1 MHRAADASESRR
13 IPRLAPG
20 WDPAACSLSPAE
32 GFLLSRIDGE
42 TPWELL
48 LEIGGLP
55 PEEVERHLRRW
66 ISEGMLVL
74 VEPGDQARREAEAG
88 RPPEEGREGA
98 IDPRLD
104 LPVEAQ
110 RQILEFESSLDR
122 PYHELLGVERD
133 ADERSIKRA
142 YFLLSRQFH
151 PDRYFRHDIGD
162 FAKRL
167 ERIFKKLVEAYELLS
182 DPATR
187 AEIER
192 SLGQAPLRPP
202 AEATSSEGGSADAR
216 SSQQRG
222 AADERSRKRSS
233 LERLRRHFRIPEE
246 VLAERQF
253 KARQFY
259 QSAQVSAHKEHW
271 LEAAAG
277 VRLAIA
283 FDPWCDEYK
292 TGFAEIQAKVH
303 QIRADE
309 LLEQANASWDDSA
322 RQEALRLYEEA
333 LHYRPCDPE
342 ANHRAAQLAL
352 EVKEFDRAREY
363 AEAACEM
370 GPEVG
375 GYHRTLSR
383 VYRAQGLRDRA
394 KAELEEVIRLDPQD
408 SEARDELRSLQRRG
422 RQATRRGGKR

>member
-1 MHRAADASESRR
+1 MHRAADASESQR
-13 IPRLAPG
+13 IPRLAPD

-55 PEEVERHLRRW
+55 PEEVEQHLLRW
-66 ISEGMLVL
+66 LSEGMLIL
-74 VEPGDQARREAEAG
+74 AETRDLPQREAAAG
-88 RPPEEGREGA
+88 RPPEEGPEGA
-98 IDPRLD
+98 IDPHLD
-104 LPVEAQ
+104 LSVEMQ
-110 RQILEFESSLDR
+110 RRVLEFESSLDR

-133 ADERSIKRA
+133 ADERAIKRA
-142 YFLLSRQFH
+142 YFVLSRQFH

-162 FAKRL
+162 FAQRL
-167 ERIFKKLVEAYELLS
+167 ERVFKKLVEAYELLS

-192 SLGQAPLRPP
+192 SLGQAPPGPP
-202 AEATSSEGGSADAR
+202 AEATPPDDESAHAR
-216 SSQQRG
+216 ASAQPG
-222 AADERSRKRSS
+222 AADE
-233 LERLRRHFRIPEE
+233 LRRHFRIPEE
-246 VLAERQF
+246 VLAERKF

-259 QSAQVSAHKEHW
+259 QSAQVSVHKECW

-277 VRLAIA
+277 IRLAIA

-303 QIRADE
+303 QMRAAE
-309 LLEQANASWDDSA
+309 LLEKANASWDDSA

-352 EVKEFDRAREY
+352 EVKELDRAREY

-370 GPEVG
+370 SPEVG

-394 KAELEEVIRLDPQD
+394 KAELEEVVRLDPQD

-422 RQATRRGGKR
+422 HQATRSGGKR

>member
-1 MHRAADASESRR
+1 
-13 IPRLAPG
+13 
-20 WDPAACSLSPAE
+20 
-32 GFLLSRIDGE
+32 LLSRIDGE

-55 PEEVERHLRRW
+55 PEEVEQHLLRW
-66 ISEGMLVL
+66 LSEGMLVL
-74 VEPGDQARREAEAG
+74 VEPAELARGEAAVG
-88 RPPEEGREGA
+88 RPPEEGPEGA
-98 IDPRLD
+98 VDPHLD
-104 LPVEAQ
+104 LSVEMQ
-110 RQILEFESSLDR
+110 RRILEFESSLDR

-133 ADERSIKRA
+133 ADERAIKRA
-142 YFLLSRQFH
+142 YFLLSREFH
-151 PDRYFRHDIGD
+151 PDRYFRHHVGD
-162 FAKRL
+162 FAQRL
-167 ERIFKKLVEAYELLS
+167 DRIFKKLVEAYELLS

-187 AEIER
+187 AEVER
-192 SLGQAPLRPP
+192 SLGQAPPRPP
-202 AEATSSEGGSADAR
+202 AEATPPGDESADAR
-216 SSQQRG
+216 PSEQPD
-222 AADERSRKRSS
+222 APDERSRKRAS

-259 QSAQVSAHKEHW
+259 QSALVSVHKEWW

-303 QIRADE
+303 QLRADE
-309 LLEQANASWDDSA
+309 LLEKANASWDDSA

-352 EVKEFDRAREY
+352 EVKEYDRACEY

-370 GPEVG
+370 SPEVG
-375 GYHRTLSR
+375 GYHHTLSR
-383 VYRAQGLRDRA
+383 VYRAQGMRDRA

-408 SEARDELRSLQRRG
+408 SEARDELRSLRGRG
-422 RQATRRGGKR
+422 RQATRSGGKR